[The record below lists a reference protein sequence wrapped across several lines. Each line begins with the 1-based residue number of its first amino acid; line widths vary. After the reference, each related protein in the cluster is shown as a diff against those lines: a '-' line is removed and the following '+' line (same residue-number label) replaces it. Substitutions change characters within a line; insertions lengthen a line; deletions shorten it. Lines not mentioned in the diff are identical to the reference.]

1 MSAVEPNLMY
11 PGEAFRLPPVRI
23 PPERVGVIAVIIA
36 MHVLAVGAIWTRKMI
51 VKGDPLPLVVNL
63 LDAEELDVPSPEP
76 LVDVSIA
83 PPPVALALPVP
94 IEIAEEPAPTAITV
108 KELPPQPQPVAP
120 VASSLINEARFD
132 VDYLNNPK
140 PAYPPMSRRLREE
153 GVVLLKVNVR
163 ADGSVANALVEM
175 RSGSQRLDDAALDV
189 VKRWHFVPARR
200 GNDAVES
207 WVLVPI
213 EFALQS

>member
-1 MSAVEPNLMY
+1 MSAVEPKLMY
-11 PGEAFRLPPVRI
+11 PGEVFRLPPVRI
-23 PPERVGVIAVIIA
+23 PPEKVGVIAVIIA

-51 VKGDPLPLVVNL
+51 IERDPPPLVVNL
-63 LDAEELDVPSPEP
+63 LDSEVLETSPPEP
-76 LVDVSIA
+76 PIEVTIA
-83 PPPVALALPVP
+83 PPPVALAPPVP

-108 KELPPQPQPVAP
+108 KELPPQSQPVAP
-120 VASSLINEARFD
+120 VASSLITEARFD

-163 ADGSVANALVEM
+163 ADGSVANALVEK
-175 RSGSQRLDDAALDV
+175 RSGSQRLDEAALDAV
-189 VKRWHFVPARR
+189 RRWRFVPARR
-200 GNDAVES
+200 GNDAIDS